1 MSTLKI
7 HHNLIDMEIERIGD
21 IKTAVYT
28 KIPEIIACEI
38 VDMFN
43 FKELLTFP
51 TPCEASDER
60 HFKICT
66 LLSKMQQF
74 IIPLNYSFIFVSSLC
89 YGMTTKYI

>member
-1 MSTLKI
+1 MSTL
-7 HHNLIDMEIERIGD
+7 
-21 IKTAVYT
+21 

-60 HFKICT
+60 HFKICK
-66 LLSKMQQF
+66 LLSKHATVH
-74 IIPLNYSFIFVSSLC
+74 YA
-89 YGMTTKYI
+89 T